1 MSHNPPC
8 AGLINNEPG
17 QQMASS
23 FVYYKDRTKRK
34 PVGLLVGKGSPTDR
48 KAYGQDVYMAHYAVD
63 GIWPSPPTSKRRS
76 STEQTMQDRL
86 GFHTF
91 RRGDFVEYLEPLQAG
106 EQPVDVVVFGVCCF
120 EATESG
126 ASRIDSK
133 PLPSCRAHQWNPMPS
148 NPTADA
154 LVCCCGSCRG
164 WKGAAGPQVARAV

>member
-106 EQPVDVVVFGVCCF
+106 EQPVDVTNVVF
-120 EATESG
+120 
-126 ASRIDSK
+126 
-133 PLPSCRAHQWNPMPS
+133 PLPGLPCIRIIFDPVALAQFMTRPIRSCMS
-148 NPTADA
+148 
-154 LVCCCGSCRG
+154 
-164 WKGAAGPQVARAV
+164 